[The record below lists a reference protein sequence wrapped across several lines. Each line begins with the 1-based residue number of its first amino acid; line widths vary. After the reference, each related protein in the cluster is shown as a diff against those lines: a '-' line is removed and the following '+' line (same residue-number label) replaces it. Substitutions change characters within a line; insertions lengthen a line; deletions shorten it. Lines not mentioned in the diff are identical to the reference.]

1 MTLAALPRSPLH
13 LQFLA
18 ANDARPDIVFYRDGF
33 MAAAV
38 EAAFPARAVDLG
50 REELPGR
57 SLPGLLRARRH
68 NRAYY
73 AGLEASLAAHGVD
86 RLILFL
92 EGEPL
97 ERYLCQ
103 LPAIREVELWED
115 GLSHYVDL
123 TADLWYAARGLVQA
137 ACGFYPRQI
146 TRRRMDR
153 SRALVRDRFEHR
165 NLVLP
170 TPGPGEA
177 RREEFLLIGSPL
189 VEDRIVPR
197 SRFVQA
203 LAQVAGALP
212 VPVRYL
218 PHPRESRPRLA
229 EDGRRAG
236 VVIDED
242 RRGLFAHAESFAYR
256 GYGAAVSTGLL
267 DLGRFD
273 RSAFIPQVFGLAKM
287 ARTLAGWRHNP
298 VRVVPDADGLRA
310 LLG

>member
-1 MTLAALPRSPLH
+1 MALAALPRSRLH
-13 LQFLA
+13 LQFLV
-18 ANDARPDIVFYRDGF
+18 ANHATPDVVFYRDGF
-33 MAAAV
+33 MATDI
-38 EAAFPARAVDLG
+38 EAAFPSRAVDLG

-57 SLPGLLRARRH
+57 NPLALPRTWRH

-73 AGLEASLAAHGVD
+73 AGLEQKLAACGVD

-103 LPAIREVELWED
+103 LPAIREIELWED

-123 TADLWYAARGLVQA
+123 TGDLWYAARGMVQA
-137 ACGFYPRQI
+137 ACGFYPRHI

-153 SRALVRDRFEHR
+153 SRVKVRDRFERR

-170 TPGPGEA
+170 TPRPGET

-189 VEDRIVPR
+189 VEDRIIAR
-197 SRFVQA
+197 HRFVQA
-203 LAQVAGALP
+203 LGDVSRALP

-218 PHPRESRPRLA
+218 PHPRESRQRLEEDAPQA
-229 EDGRRAG
+229 E
-236 VVIDED
+236 VIIEQD
-242 RRGLFAHAESFAYR
+242 RRGLFEHAESFAYL

-267 DLGRFD
+267 DLDRFD
-273 RSAFIPQVFGLAKM
+273 RSAFIPGAFGLRKM
-287 ARTLAGWRHNP
+287 EKTLAGWRHNP
-298 VRVVPDADGLRA
+298 VLVVSDLLSLRA
-310 LLG
+310 MLG